1 MGGGLSAPGQTSST
15 GGDAAGGLSSS
26 GGASNATGGDAA
38 GGVTRSGGTSSTTGG
53 DAAGGLTSSGSTSS
67 TMGSNATGGSTDTG
81 GTTGSA
87 PGGTASTTGGNAT
100 GGWMSSGG
108 VAATSSA
115 TGGTTQIDSTGYAGA
130 SNTGGASG
138 CLGNADCVSNN
149 PCIIG
154 ECISGSGCTFHSA
167 DDGTPCKQGDLCLAN
182 PSCKAGQCAGEVAAT
197 QGSVLATEVTFATD
211 MDETGVQSGGLV
223 AFLDD
228 DRLLFAD
235 RVEGTGIS
243 LSIVGIGNGKL
254 ERLSQAWT
262 WTPYYTSTWG
272 TMTWQTR
279 LALQVVGVPNNRFA
293 LLSPDGVQVFSTSP
307 TIQPVTETGYLSE
320 ISSGVSDAVATSD
333 GQIWACGF
341 GTRRFRVSDAGIVS
355 SESPPVNASGN
366 GFDCNVLA
374 LAPDGQTV
382 YATTAD
388 GIMRWNGTE
397 AAPTAELVFPGI
409 NGTGLTVNDEF
420 LAVQYIGQMAEIG
433 KTEVYSLGSRELVTS
448 YTDAI
453 KPFGISLLPGQL
465 VTGWSSAD
473 GNGMAGVALR
483 WAATNAIASDPQGE
497 LYFRQRATNEEEWIF
512 AADRFLSR
520 KQLMVTQPWRR
531 VFGYDQDANGL
542 KELTGPGQGSVRD
555 IVGVDEST
563 LVASG
568 PYSTQTI
575 ANQNSQLVITAGGT
589 LPAAAQPHRMHV
601 VLPAEGLEKSSFES
615 RPRPWQQIAA
625 NETLSLSRATK
636 TGVTR
641 MCDLV
646 VEGGPS
652 KLIQR
657 GNRLYQVAPVE
668 AKGFRVRAY
677 ALDVSACASAPAW
690 APSIDVTVSVDV
702 ADDLV
707 DRDAYAIDA
716 DPESGRLTIF
726 ESRSTR
732 DGAFASGNGLLLWLS
747 SETGNPGDPVR
758 VLGQVTLP
766 PLNADAELV
775 TLGDRTLVFQASQVT
790 AYALTATGLT
800 SAGTTDLGG
809 PIIAS
814 ILGVNRCA
822 STFLYAVGHDS
833 SFTGYVP
840 EMFVID
846 LNSVTLRDRYSLPAD
861 GLSMAQLGPK
871 LAVATNGSVHLL
883 EPTCGAGEPPART
896 AWPVPRLNGPNT
908 ENLCQVLTAG
918 CVDWSAPAVAGDANR
933 DGCVDGADATIV
945 KNCLNQ
951 TADRC
956 RQSILADLNG
966 DGTVTSADAVII
978 VKNKGSG
985 C

>member
-1 MGGGLSAPGQTSST
+1 MGGEGSSAPGQTSST
-15 GGDAAGGLSSS
+15 GGDAAGGFSS
-26 GGASNATGGDAA
+26 GGA
-38 GGVTRSGGTSSTTGG
+38 SSTTGG
-53 DAAGGLTSSGSTSS
+53 DAAGGVA
-67 TMGSNATGGSTDTG
+67 ATGGAPGSAG
-81 GTTGSA
+81 GTTSA
-87 PGGTASTTGGNAT
+87 SGGNAA

-108 VAATSSA
+108 TAAATGA
-115 TGGTTQIDSTGYAGA
+115 TGGTTQIESTGYAGA
-130 SNTGGASG
+130 STTGGASA

-154 ECISGSGCTFHSA
+154 ECVSGSRCTFHSA

-182 PSCKAGQCAGEVAAT
+182 PSCKAGACAGEVVAT

-211 MDETGVQSGGLV
+211 LDENGVQSGGLV
-223 AFLDD
+223 TFLDD

-235 RVEGTGIS
+235 RVDGTGLS
-243 LSIVGIGNGKL
+243 LTVVGIGNGKL

-262 WTPYYTSTWG
+262 WTPFATSTWG

-279 LALQVVGVPNNRFA
+279 PELQVVGLPNNRFA
-293 LLSPDGVQVFSTSP
+293 LLSPEGVQIFSTSP
-307 TIQPVTETGYLSE
+307 TIQPVTETGYVSE

-341 GTRRFRVSDAGIVS
+341 GTRHFRVSDAGIVS
-355 SESPPVNASGN
+355 SESQPVNASGDT
-366 GFDCNVLA
+366 FACNVLA
-374 LAPDGQTV
+374 LAPDEQTV

-388 GIMRWNGTE
+388 GIMRWN
-397 AAPTAELVFPGI
+397 ASDAPASTAEVVFPGI
-409 NGTGLTVNDEF
+409 NGTGLTVNEEF
-420 LAVQYIGQMAEIG
+420 LAIQYVGQMGVIG
-433 KTEVYSLGSRELVTS
+433 KTDIYSLGSRELVTS

-465 VTGWSSAD
+465 VTGWSSTD
-473 GNGMAGVALR
+473 GNGMAGEALR

-542 KELTGPGQGSVRD
+542 KESTGPGQGSVRD
-555 IVGVDEST
+555 IVSVDEST

-589 LPAAAQPHRMHV
+589 LPADAQPHRMHV
-601 VLPAEGLEKSSFES
+601 VLPAEGLEKSTFES

-625 NETLSLSRATK
+625 NEALSLSRATK

-646 VEGGPS
+646 LEGGPS

-657 GNRLYQVAPVE
+657 GDWLYQVAPVDT
-668 AKGFRVRAY
+668 KGFQVRAY
-677 ALDVSACASAPAW
+677 ALGASACASASTW
-690 APSIDVTVSVDV
+690 APSVDVTVNADV

-707 DRDAYAIDA
+707 DRDAYMIDA
-716 DPESGRLTIF
+716 DPESGQLVII
-726 ESRSTR
+726 ESRSTK
-732 DGAFASGNGLLLWLS
+732 DGALASGNGALLWLS
-747 SETGNPGDPVR
+747 LQTGNPTELVR
-758 VLGQVTLP
+758 VLSQATLP
-766 PLNADAELV
+766 PLDASARVLL
-775 TLGDRTLVFQASQVT
+775 LGDRTLVLQQGKVT
-790 AYALTATGLT
+790 AYTLTASGVT
-800 SAGTTDLGG
+800 SAAPIDLGG
-809 PIIAS
+809 PYIAS
-814 ILGVNRCA
+814 VLGVNRGA

-883 EPTCGAGEPPART
+883 EPTCGAGSPPART
-896 AWPVPRLNGPNT
+896 AWPVSRLNSPNT

-918 CVDWSAPAVAGDANR
+918 CVDWSAPAVAGDVNR